1 MDRLQQCM
9 NVLHILALQS
19 ADPNSYLLA
28 EREIS
33 GYLQSPGASLE
44 KLNEAIDRK
53 AEASRVH
60 IEFWTTMQDFVSRGR
75 PDET

>member
-1 MDRLQQCM
+1 
-9 NVLHILALQS
+9 
-19 ADPNSYLLA
+19 LA

-60 IEFWTTMQDFVSRGR
+60 IEFWTTMQKFVSRGR
-75 PDET
+75 ADET